1 MPDFVNERS
10 AVSSEPE
17 DAFVELFG
25 QVFGLDKVQLL
36 ASQYPVEDIYG
47 NGRFLDFALRTA
59 EARVA
64 FEIDGLTWHHPE
76 AISIAEFED
85 GLLRQN
91 SLIHQ
96 GWRVFRWTDREII
109 AQPERVKEELAL
121 FLESISELASFDE
134 FLPKQAGAAIELRP
148 HQQEALEALAALRA
162 EGKTIALLTH
172 AQGAGK
178 TLVAVE
184 DAKRIGGRTLFLAHR
199 RELVQQA
206 FDTFRRLWPD
216 ASCGLFLGDVREHEA
231 DNIAASIQSLSG
243 RLRELDPAAFQYLVI
258 DEAHHAAAP
267 TYREI
272 LGYFKP
278 KFILG
283 LTATPERAD
292 GQSILELFR
301 DCAHRLDLRTAV
313 ERGELVPIR
322 CVRVRTNVDLSRV
335 RFNQIQYNRKDI
347 EDSILIPPRDR
358 LIVETYSTHV
368 AGRRAVVFCVNVRHG
383 EELAAMFRRSGVP
396 ASSVSGRM
404 TQAQRETSLR
414 DFRSGKIHVLCACDI
429 LNEGWDCPEV
439 EVLFMAR
446 PTLSKVIY
454 LQQIGRGTR
463 KAPGKD
469 CLVVFDFV
477 DNATRYNQ
485 GLNLH
490 RVLGESKYRPG
501 SLLLAPQDQMRD
513 EAERLASGVKPATI
527 LDIGIW
533 ARDYEEIDLFNW
545 QEAIAGMISV
555 SELEREL
562 ATGEGMIRRA
572 MERGEIEP
580 DHVLQLGDR
589 TYHYFATE
597 RIDDICSVLGIE
609 KVGAHN
615 IRDRY
620 VEYVRQ
626 MEMFFSYKPVMML
639 SILDEMDERGRALL
653 SKVVGRFRAFYESRR
668 AARLPVERNS
678 AKLSRVAELDDSE
691 VQRVMLDSPFEKF
704 ERRKFLEYDGRDLAY
719 IRFAPMLW
727 RQLKVPDLAELR
739 DICERKIAEYYERLE

>member
-76 AISIAEFED
+76 AISISEFED

-96 GWRVFRWTDREII
+96 GWRVFRWTDREIL
-109 AQPERVKEELAL
+109 ARPERVKEELAL
-121 FLESISELASFDE
+121 FLESISELAFFDE

-178 TLVAVE
+178 TVVAVE

-267 TYREI
+267 SYREI
-272 LGYFKP
+272 LSYFKP

-283 LTATPERAD
+283 LTATPDRAD

-313 ERGELVPIR
+313 EMGELVPIR
-322 CVRVRTNVDLSRV
+322 CVRVKTNVDLSRV

-368 AGRRAVVFCVNVRHG
+368 PGRRAVAFCVNVRHG
-383 EELAAMFRRSGVP
+383 EELADMFRRSGVP

-404 TQAQRETSLR
+404 TQTQRETSLR

-469 CLVVFDFV
+469 CLIVFDFV

-485 GLNLH
+485 AFNLH

-501 SLLLAPQDQMRD
+501 SLLLAPQDQLRD
-513 EAERLASGVKPATI
+513 EADRIASGEKPATI

-545 QEAIAGMISV
+545 QDAIAGMISV
-555 SELEREL
+555 SELERDL
-562 ATGEGMIRRA
+562 ATGEGLIRRA
-572 MERGEIEP
+572 MERGEVEP

-589 TYHYFATE
+589 TYHYFHVE
-597 RIDDICSVLGIE
+597 KIHDICSTLGIE

-615 IRDRY
+615 IRDRF
-620 VEYVRQ
+620 VEFVQR
-626 MEMFFSYKPVMML
+626 MDMSASYKPVMML
-639 SILDEMDERGRALL
+639 SILDALDERGRALL
-653 SKVVGRFRAFYESRR
+653 SEVVRKFRAFYESRR
-668 AARLPVERNS
+668 AAGLAVERGS
-678 AKLSRVAELDDSE
+678 AKLVRVAELDDSE
-691 VQRVMLDSPFEKF
+691 VQRAMLEAPFEKF
-704 ERRKFLEYDGRDLAY
+704 ERRKFLEYDHRDLAY
-719 IRFAPMLW
+719 IRFVPMLW
-727 RQLKVPDLAELR
+727 RQLKAVDLAELR
-739 DICERKIAEYYERLE
+739 QICERSIAEYYERLQ